1 MPPPRKR
8 RSQLRE
14 VLPGWQTQPS
24 CLLKHTSSG
33 AQLSF
38 LNETQLEGNT
48 HTYSLAFWKIEGI
61 QGLLSSSCSSAAHTV
76 GDQLNICQG
85 INEWLT
91 LCWRGNLSKDSA
103 GLESGQESCTL
114 GGQWQEPEGVGNG
127 PDKVGEQRAW
137 Q

>member
-91 LCWRGNLSKDSA
+91 LCWRGTLSKDSA